1 MTSAGKEIEE
11 SAAALLKAGSW
22 DKWPAKLVDPFVKK
36 LAGRMVMD
44 GSGDNRHGA
53 SL

>member
-1 MTSAGKEIEE
+1 MVAGKDIEK

-22 DKWPAKLVDPFVKK
+22 RNWSAQLVEPFVKK

-44 GSGDNRHGA
+44 GSGENRSGA
-53 SL
+53 GM